1 MDDFI
6 PYEWMRI
13 PHFYRAYYVYQYA
26 TGYSAAVAF
35 SRSILGGGQA
45 ERDRYLSFLAAGD
58 SKNPLDILR
67 DAGLDMEKPQAVE
80 SCMRSFEEALA
91 ALTRLMEA

>member
-1 MDDFI
+1 MLDKISLILVIIGALNWGSIGLFGFD
-6 PYEWMRI
+6 
-13 PHFYRAYYVYQYA
+13 V
-26 TGYSAAVAF
+26 VAF
-35 SRSILGGGQA
+35 LGGGQA

-80 SCMRSFEEALA
+80 SCMRSFEEALDEME
-91 ALTRLMEA
+91 RLMEEA